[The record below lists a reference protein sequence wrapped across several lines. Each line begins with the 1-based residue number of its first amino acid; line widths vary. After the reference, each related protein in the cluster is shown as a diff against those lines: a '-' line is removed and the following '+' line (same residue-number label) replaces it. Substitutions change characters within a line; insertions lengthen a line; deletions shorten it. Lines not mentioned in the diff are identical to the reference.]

1 LAHQATVVDSG
12 PGKGF
17 FSTLAGLWFG
27 PGETFLGVVRRPAV
41 WAVLLA
47 LIALNAAFTA
57 AWLGKVDLPEFV
69 KAQMEER
76 GQMEKIPAESRGEAV
91 EKATGFTR
99 VIAWVGAVAGPP
111 IYVLVVAGVLFFVFR
126 FFYASEM
133 TFRQAM
139 AIVGWSALA
148 VSIVALPL
156 AFLTLQLK
164 GDWTVPPQEALQA
177 NPTVLV
183 EKAETPKPLYALLGS
198 IDLFSFWQIALLAI
212 GFGVASRRKAGS
224 ALWGILVPW
233 AVIVLIKI
241 GFSFLR

>member
-1 LAHQATVVDSG
+1 MAQQATVVDSG

-17 FSTLAGLWFG
+17 FSTLVGLWFA

-41 WAVLLA
+41 WAA
-47 LIALNAAFTA
+47 LVALVALNVAFTA
-57 AWLGKVDLPEFV
+57 AWLGKVDLPAFV

-91 EKATGFTR
+91 ERATGFTR
-99 VIAWVGAVAGPP
+99 VIVWVGAVAGAP
-111 IYVLVVAGVLFFVFR
+111 IYVLVVAGALFFVFR

-139 AIVGWSALA
+139 AIVGWMALA
-148 VSIVALPL
+148 TSVALPL

-164 GDWTVPPQEALQA
+164 GDWNIPPLEALQA

-183 EKAETPKPLYALLGS
+183 EKADTPKPLYALLGS
-198 IDLFSFWQIALLAI
+198 LDLFSFWQIALLAI
-212 GFGVASRRKAGS
+212 GFGVASRRQTGS
-224 ALWGILVPW
+224 ALWGIVVPW
-233 AVIVLIKI
+233 AVVVLIKV
-241 GFSFLR
+241 GFSFLQ